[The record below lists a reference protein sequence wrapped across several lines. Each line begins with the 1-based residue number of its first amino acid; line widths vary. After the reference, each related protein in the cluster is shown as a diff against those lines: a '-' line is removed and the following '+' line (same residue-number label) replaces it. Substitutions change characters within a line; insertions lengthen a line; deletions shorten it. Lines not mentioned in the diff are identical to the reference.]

1 MKFKLDKKKFKE
13 NIVGAVAGAAG
24 FIGASYGKN
33 MLAPHVANYGGGT
46 YVLDGIA
53 VVAGVG
59 LAASA
64 NGQDQTAKAVRGAGI
79 GIATNGVTSFVGR
92 QIGKYMAKKQKGTN
106 GPARVI
112 RLNAPEVPAI
122 ELGNDYPMQQN
133 EKVPVLAT
141 LL

>member
-1 MKFKLDKKKFKE
+1 MKFKFSKSKIKE
-13 NIVGAVAGAAG
+13 NAVGAVAGAAG
-24 FIGASYGKN
+24 FIGASYAKN
-33 MLAPHVANYGGGT
+33 YLAPHVANYGGQDA
-46 YVLDGIA
+46 LDGIA
-53 VVAGVG
+53 VVSGLG

-64 NGQDQTAKAVRGAGI
+64 GGSDSTAKAMRGAGI
-79 GIATNGVTSFVGR
+79 GIATNGVVSFVGR
-92 QIGKYMAKKQKGTN
+92 QIGKYMSKKQQGTN